1 VRRRWV
7 AVVVS
12 AVAVVVVGLVVVDKV
27 VTDHNRET
35 ANGTGLTYEG
45 RFYWASGVRVKDSAL
60 GMPVAGA
67 VPFQDTTA
75 DLREIVGHDPQTTLA
90 ALLPS
95 LDGSPGG
102 LRWTFVSTDQD
113 RGSNPAGYDD
123 VRDVLVTSS

>member
-1 VRRRWV
+1 
-7 AVVVS
+7 
-12 AVAVVVVGLVVVDKV
+12 
-27 VTDHNRET
+27 
-35 ANGTGLTYEG
+35 
-45 RFYWASGVRVKDSAL
+45 
-60 GMPVAGA
+60 MPFTSAGA

-113 RGSNPAGYDD
+113 HGTDPAGFADT
-123 VRDVLVTSS
+123 RDVLVTLS